1 MDIPGAR
8 PAQEVDTNGLYHLC
22 PFGGPVGESVDRPVV
37 VRTFQTVLTT
47 CHPKKTRKAFVTPF
61 SRHQTSPGRTPFSGA
76 WPAEAPSIGVTGVR
90 VAPHGLSGGIWP
102 RPAILLQT
110 RTLQQRELLEKLPVV

>member
-1 MDIPGAR
+1 MKEASEKAATMDIPGAR

-47 CHPKKTRKAFVTPF
+47 CHPKR
-61 SRHQTSPGRTPFSGA
+61 RGRP
-76 WPAEAPSIGVTGVR
+76 
-90 VAPHGLSGGIWP
+90 L
-102 RPAILLQT
+102 
-110 RTLQQRELLEKLPVV
+110 